1 MAADNRTVRRRLFTL
16 LCNRFDLEDCAPSVS
31 CLGSAMTACGARGR
45 PPPGV
50 VHADDIAGCV
60 FASYEQVDRAYA
72 QSLAGELRGDV
83 FPLLIDVQYADV
95 RTGRLPAPGFYARL
109 DRAQPLSLARSLRSF
124 GQIAIQCRQIHQA
137 RVVLCSQ
144 RLCRKNIL

>member
-1 MAADNRTVRRRLFTL
+1 MRR
-16 LCNRFDLEDCAPSVS
+16 
-31 CLGSAMTACGARGR
+31 GAGR

-50 VHADDIAGCV
+50 VHADDIVGCV
-60 FASYEQVDRAYA
+60 FVSYERVDRAYA
-72 QSLAGELRGDV
+72 QSLAGELCGDV

-144 RLCRKNIL
+144 RLCGGCKPSASKEDIVHAPIRARVGE